1 MKDTAALVAKQATV
15 AGITTTT
22 SRATY
27 ASSGM
32 TMIAGLNV
40 EAWGVIA
47 GIVVALVTLGANI
60 YFQRQKHKIDVMLA
74 QAQLEKT
81 ATAAVDKAQKEILEK
96 MLDNFKE
103 EFGENNK
110 RKGGDRRIYND
121 PNYRG
126 SEKRVRQR
134 RQSISGDTEDAKT
147 LRELVLA
154 AQEAAR
160 KLETLKKKQEGE

>member
-126 SEKRVRQR
+126 TEKRVRQR

>member
-1 MKDTAALVAKQATV
+1 MKDTAVLVAKQATV

-126 SEKRVRQR
+126 PEKRVLQR